1 MHVRQ
6 LDYLAVGIR
15 LLKCQCSFVDIW
27 SISINSSH
35 VTGPHL
41 KATLSLWK
49 HQTNLWSCQTPKI
62 MKTQINFVLLFPIYA
77 LFKFTYD
84 KFWWFLI
91 LDISFASKSFWIWWL
106 RNWIFILD
114 YLMGRLDIC
123 QKNYTTGFLDQ
134 KFYTLK
140 VRTLQLFLLKKKQR
154 KCINRGH

>member
-1 MHVRQ
+1 MHVRL

-62 MKTQINFVLLFPIYA
+62 MKTQRNLFYFSLSI
-77 LFKFTYD
+77 LFSNSLS

-91 LDISFASKSFWIWWL
+91 YHISFANKPFWIWWL
-106 RNWIFILD
+106 TILILIWD
-114 YLMGRLDIC
+114 YLMSKVNEKKRRLESENHNRDVYC
-123 QKNYTTGFLDQ
+123 RP
-134 KFYTLK
+134 TL
-140 VRTLQLFLLKKKQR
+140 VIRLFWVAALGGGWG
-154 KCINRGH
+154 C